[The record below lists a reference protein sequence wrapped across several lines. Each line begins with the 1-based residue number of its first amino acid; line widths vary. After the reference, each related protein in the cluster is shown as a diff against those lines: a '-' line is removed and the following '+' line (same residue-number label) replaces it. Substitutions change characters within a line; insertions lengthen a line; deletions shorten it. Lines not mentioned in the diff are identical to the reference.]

1 MSSGQHK
8 PDPMLLDAFLFLF
21 VLFWYLCL
29 IGFLFVNFYF
39 VVVVDALREREYE
52 VGWAGG

>member
-8 PDPMLLDAFLFLF
+8 PDPMLLDAILFLF
-21 VLFWYLCL
+21 VF
-29 IGFLFVNFYF
+29 GFLFVNFYF

>member
-39 VVVVDALREREYE
+39 VVDALREREYE